1 MGSQPQSHD
10 DAISLELSTTLESFY
25 QQQQQQKQ
33 LLQQQ
38 QQQRIMHENES
49 CYDEDL
55 NETNRI

>member
-1 MGSQPQSHD
+1 MGSQPQSHE
-10 DAISLELSTTLESFY
+10 DAISMELSTTLESFY
-25 QQQQQQKQ
+25 QQQKQ

-38 QQQRIMHENES
+38 QQIMHENES

>member
-1 MGSQPQSHD
+1 MGSQPQSHG
-10 DAISLELSTTLESFY
+10 DAISMELSTTLESFY

-38 QQQRIMHENES
+38 QRIMHENES